1 MEMRLSPVDVDEG
14 SKDGLD
20 INLCTL
26 YDIFDK

>member
-14 SKDGLD
+14 SKDNLD